1 MRSSAAA
8 FACSVARSTRLC
20 AAAKADE
27 IDLERERIEAQK
39 EIAGMQVGAKVAAE
53 KAKFEGDMQ
62 IKGLEIGSKIAKD
75 RMDIQQ
81 TESKQP
87 TKKGD

>member
-1 MRSSAAA
+1 MD
-8 FACSVARSTRLC
+8 

-53 KAKFEGDMQ
+53 KAKFEGEMQ

-75 RMDIQQ
+75 RMDMQQ
-81 TESKQP
+81 IKSKQP